1 MSRSDAG
8 PPGAP
13 LNLSALAVRERSVTL
28 FLILVTAVAGLVA
41 FLQLGRAE
49 DPAFTVRVMVVSAL
63 WPGASAQQMQD
74 LVADPLEKRIGE
86 VELFYRLET
95 TARPGRVDML
105 VEFQDYA
112 PSEQIPDL
120 FYQVRKRM
128 SDAAGSL
135 PAGVL
140 GPFVNDD
147 FSDVYFAL
155 YALTAPDLPNRLL
168 VREAE
173 RIRDRLARV
182 EGVQKARILGE
193 RPQRFFVELDQARL
207 ATLGVSPADVREA
220 LDAQNRLAPAGL
232 VETDGPRLYLR
243 PDAELREL
251 EDIRHV
257 PLRIG
262 GHLLTLG
269 EIAEVSRG
277 YEDPPE
283 FLIRAGGED
292 AVLLGVVM
300 QRGENGLSLG
310 ERLSALQDELEVSLP
325 LGVGFT
331 QLTNQ
336 ADAITH
342 AVDLFQI
349 KFLVAVAVVMLVSF
363 VAIGWRAGLV
373 VGIAI
378 PLTLGLTFLL
388 MLIRGIN
395 LDRVSLG
402 ALIIS
407 LGLLVD
413 DAIIA
418 IEMMLVKM
426 EAGWDRLRAAAHA
439 WTVTAAP
446 MLSGTLVTVIGFVPI
461 GFARSGVGEY
471 AGNIFWVLAFA
482 LLASWVVAVTFT
494 PYLGTVIL
502 KAPPTEGTHGSES
515 AYATPLYGRLRGLI
529 RGCVRYKI
537 WVVAATF
544 GLLVLSIVG
553 LAGSVQKQFFPSS
566 DRPEVLIDIRLPEGS
581 AIRATAAVVERVEAI
596 LAEAPG
602 VRSSAAYLGAG
613 APRFFLALNPE
624 FPNPAF
630 AKLIVVAEGAAERDA
645 LIAQLQSHIEAGE
658 FPEARVR
665 VHKLLYGPPVIW
677 PVTFRVVGPDPLV
690 LRGIAEQVRDVV
702 AANPNSVD
710 PHLDWSERVPVVRL
724 ALDPERLRLIGLT
737 PRELAGQLEYQLSG
751 LPATEIREDI
761 RNVQLI
767 LRGVSQNGPA
777 SAEDAEAGF
786 GAGGSG
792 AAITP
797 TSLAGINLKTL
808 DGQTIPLEQAGE
820 LMIAFE
826 DPVLKRYNREP
837 FIAVQSEVQGAQPP
851 NVTQAIWSELQ
862 GLIAELPPGYRIDIG
877 GAVEQSGK
885 ADASIQRVQPIMLVL
900 MLIVIMVQ
908 MRSFSGTLMVVATA
922 PLGVIGAT
930 LALLIADRP
939 FGFVALLGLIGLAG
953 ILMRN
958 TLILAKQIEDN
969 LHQGLERSAAVVE
982 ATVQRARP
990 VVLTA
995 AAAVF
1000 AFIPLTT
1007 DTFWGPLAFVLIGGV
1022 LVGTL
1027 ITLLFLPALYALW
1040 FRVRLSSADSPSD
1053 QRAVQTS
1060 AGSGLP

>member
-1 MSRSDAG
+1 MSRPDYRPRATS
-8 PPGAP
+8 

-28 FLILVTAVAGLVA
+28 FFILLTALAGLVA

-49 DPAFTVRVMVVSAL
+49 DPAFTVRVMVVSAF

-74 LVADPLEKRIGE
+74 LVADPLEKRIQE
-86 VELFYRLET
+86 VESFYRIET

-105 VEFQDYA
+105 VEFQDYT
-112 PSEQIPDL
+112 PSQEIPDR

-128 SDAAGSL
+128 LDAAASL
-135 PAGVL
+135 PAGVR
-140 GPFVNDD
+140 GPVVNDD

-155 YALTAPDLPNRLL
+155 YALAAPDLPPRLL

-173 RIRDRLARV
+173 RVRDRLARV
-182 EGVQKARILGE
+182 EGVQKVRILGE

-207 ATLGVSPADVREA
+207 ASLGLTPETVREA
-220 LDAQNRLAPAGL
+220 LDAQNRLVPAGL
-232 VETDGPRLYLR
+232 VETAGPRLYLR
-243 PDAELREL
+243 LDAGLEDL
-251 EDIRHV
+251 EDIAGV
-257 PLRIG
+257 PLRVG
-262 GHLLTLG
+262 EHLLTLG
-269 EIAEVSRG
+269 EIAEIGRG

-283 FLIRAGGED
+283 FLIRTGGEES
-292 AVLLGVVM
+292 VLLGVVM
-300 QRGENGLSLG
+300 QRGHNGLALG
-310 ERLSALQDELEVSLP
+310 ERLVEVQQGLELGLP
-325 LGVGFT
+325 LGVRFT

-349 KFLVAVAVVMLVSF
+349 KFLVAIGVVMLVSF

-388 MLIRGIN
+388 MLIQGIN
-395 LDRVSLG
+395 LDRVTLG
-402 ALIIS
+402 ALIIA

-482 LLASWVVAVTFT
+482 LLASWLVAVTFT
-494 PYLGTVIL
+494 PYLGTLLL
-502 KAPPTEGTHGSES
+502 KTPTSTPMSAQAHAPASEG
-515 AYATPLYGRLRGLI
+515 AYTTPLYRALRSVI
-529 RGCVRYKI
+529 RGCVRYKL

-544 GLLVLSIVG
+544 GVLVLSIVG
-553 LAGSVQKQFFPSS
+553 LAGAVPKQFFPTS
-566 DRPEVLIDIRLPEGS
+566 DRPEVLVDIQLIEGS
-581 AIRATAAVVERVEAI
+581 GIRATDAVVERLEAI

-602 VRSSAAYLGAG
+602 VRSSSVYLGAG

-630 AKLIVVAEGAAERDA
+630 AKIIVVAEGATARDA
-645 LIAQLQSHIEAGE
+645 LIDRLQAHVDSGD
-658 FPEARVR
+658 FPQARVR

-690 LRGIAEQVRDVV
+690 LRRIAEEVRSVV
-702 AANPNSVD
+702 AANPNAVD
-710 PHLDWSERVPVVRL
+710 AHLDWGERVPLVRL
-724 ALDPERLRLIGLT
+724 EVDPERLRLIGLT
-737 PRELAGQLEYQLSG
+737 PRELAAQLEYQLRG

-767 LRGVSQNGPA
+767 LRGLPA
-777 SAEDAEAGF
+777 PL
-786 GAGGSG
+786 SG
-792 AAITP
+792 AVSIPVAAAETP
-797 TSLAGINLKTL
+797 DGALSKLAGITLKTL
-808 DGQTIPLEQAGE
+808 DGRSIPLEQAGE
-820 LMIAFE
+820 LRVGFE
-826 DPVLKRYNREP
+826 EPVLKRYNREP
-837 FIAVQSEVQGAQPP
+837 FIAVQSEVRGAQPP
-851 NVTQAIWSELQ
+851 NVTQAIWGELQ
-862 GLIAELPPGYRIDIG
+862 GLIAQLPPDYRIDIG
-877 GAVEQSGK
+877 GAVEQSAK
-885 ADASIQRVQPIMLVL
+885 ADASIQRVQPIMLAL
-900 MLIVIMVQ
+900 MLIVIMLQ

-958 TLILAKQIEDN
+958 TLILTRQIEDN
-969 LHQGLERSAAVVE
+969 LGQGLERSAAVIE

-1000 AFIPLTT
+1000 AFLPLTT

-1040 FRVRLSSADSPSD
+1040 FRVRLASVP
-1053 QRAVQTS
+1053 Q
-1060 AGSGLP
+1060 

>member
-1 MSRSDAG
+1 MS
-8 PPGAP
+8 PPETRPPTAP

-28 FLILVTAVAGLVA
+28 FFILVTAIAGLVA

-49 DPAFTVRVMVVSAL
+49 DPAFTVRVMAVSAL

-74 LVADPLEKRIGE
+74 LVADPLEKRIQE
-86 VELFYRLET
+86 VESFYKIET

-105 VEFQDYA
+105 VEFQDYT
-112 PSEQIPDL
+112 PSEEIPDR

-128 SDAAGSL
+128 LDATASL
-135 PAGVL
+135 PAGVR

-155 YALTAPDLPNRLL
+155 YALAASDLPQRLL

-173 RIRDRLARV
+173 RVRDRLTRI
-182 EGVQKARILGE
+182 EGVQKVRILGE

-207 ATLGVSPADVREA
+207 AGLGLTPETVREA
-220 LDAQNRLAPAGL
+220 LDAQNRLVPAGL
-232 VETDGPRLYLR
+232 VETTGPRIHLR
-243 PDAELREL
+243 LDAGLDDL
-251 EDIRHV
+251 EDIARV
-257 PLRIG
+257 PLRVG
-262 GHLLTLG
+262 AHLLTLG
-269 EIAEVSRG
+269 EIAAIGRG

-283 FLIRAGGED
+283 LLIRTGGEES
-292 AVLLGVVM
+292 VLLGVVM
-300 QRGENGLSLG
+300 QRGENGLALG
-310 ERLSALQDELEVSLP
+310 ARLAEVQRELASVLP
-325 LGVGFT
+325 LGARFT

-342 AVDLFQI
+342 AVDLFQV
-349 KFLVAVAVVMLVSF
+349 KFLVAIGVVMLVSL

-373 VGIAI
+373 VGITI

-388 MLIRGIN
+388 MLIRGVN
-395 LDRVSLG
+395 LDRVTLG
-402 ALIIS
+402 ALIIA

-482 LLASWVVAVTFT
+482 LLSSWLVAVTFT
-494 PYLGTVIL
+494 PYLGTLFL
-502 KAPPTEGTHGSES
+502 KTPPAEKAHAPDG
-515 AYATPLYGRLRGLI
+515 AYATPVYRILRRGI
-529 RGCVRYKI
+529 RGCVRFKV

-553 LAGSVQKQFFPSS
+553 LVGTVQKQFFPTS
-566 DRPEVLIDIRLPEGS
+566 DRPEVLVDIQLTEGS
-581 AIRATAAVVERVEAI
+581 SIRATAAVVERVEAI
-596 LAEAPG
+596 LADARG
-602 VRSSAAYLGAG
+602 VRSSSAYCGAG

-630 AKLIVVAEGAAERDA
+630 AKLIVVAEGATERDA
-645 LIAQLQSHIEAGE
+645 LISLLQGHIDAGD
-658 FPEARVR
+658 FPEARLR

-677 PVTFRVVGPDPLV
+677 PVAFRVVGPDPLV
-690 LRGIAEQVRDVV
+690 LRRLAEQVRDVV
-702 AANPNSVD
+702 AAHPNAMD
-710 PHLDWSERVPVVRL
+710 AHLDWGERVPVVRIE
-724 ALDPERLRLIGLT
+724 LDPERLRLIGLT
-737 PRELAGQLEYQLSG
+737 PRELAGQLEYQLHG

-761 RNVQLI
+761 RNVQLT
-767 LRGVSQNGPA
+767 LRGLPAEVPVSG
-777 SAEDAEAGF
+777 
-786 GAGGSG
+786 G
-792 AAITP
+792 AATV
-797 TSLAGINLKTL
+797 AGINVKTL
-808 DGQTIPLEQAGE
+808 DGRTIPLEQAGVPTV
-820 LMIAFE
+820 AFE
-826 DPVLKRYNREP
+826 EPVLKRYNREP

-851 NVTQAIWSELQ
+851 DVTAAIWGDLQ
-862 GLIAELPPGYRIDIG
+862 GLIAELPPDYRIDIG
-877 GAVEQSGK
+877 GAAEQSGK

-900 MLIVIMVQ
+900 MLIVIMLQ

-958 TLILAKQIEDN
+958 TLILAMQIEDN
-969 LHQGLERSAAVVE
+969 LHRGLERSAAVVE

-990 VVLTA
+990 VILTA

-1040 FRVRLSSADSPSD
+1040 FRVRLS
-1053 QRAVQTS
+1053 
-1060 AGSGLP
+1060 

>member
-1 MSRSDAG
+1 
-8 PPGAP
+8 
-13 LNLSALAVRERSVTL
+13 
-28 FLILVTAVAGLVA
+28 
-41 FLQLGRAE
+41 
-49 DPAFTVRVMVVSAL
+49 
-63 WPGASAQQMQD
+63 
-74 LVADPLEKRIGE
+74 
-86 VELFYRLET
+86 
-95 TARPGRVDML
+95 ML

-120 FYQVRKRM
+120 VYQVRKHM

-155 YALTAPDLPNRLL
+155 YALSAPDLQNRLL
-168 VREAE
+168 VRESE

-193 RPQRFFVELDQARL
+193 RPQRFLVELDQARL
-207 ATLGVSPADVREA
+207 ANLGVSPAAVREA
-220 LDAQNRLAPAGL
+220 LDAQNRLVPAGL

-251 EDIRHV
+251 EDIRQV
-257 PLRIG
+257 PLRVG
-262 GHLLTLG
+262 EHLLTLG

-277 YEDPPE
+277 YEDPPA
-283 FLIRAGGED
+283 FMIRAGGED

-300 QRGENGLSLG
+300 QRGENGLALG
-310 ERLSALQDELEVSLP
+310 ERLVEVQKGLEASLP

-378 PLTLGLTFLL
+378 PLTLAITFLL
-388 MLIRGIN
+388 MLIKGIN

-402 ALIIS
+402 ALIIA

-426 EAGWDRLRAAAHA
+426 EAGWDRLHAAAHA

-494 PYLGTVIL
+494 PYLGTLLL
-502 KAPPTEGTHGSES
+502 KAPSPGEHASES
-515 AYATPLYGRLRGLI
+515 AYATPLYRKLRGLV

-566 DRPEVLIDIRLPEGS
+566 DRPEVLIDIRLAEGS

-596 LAEAPG
+596 LADAPG

-645 LIAQLQSHIEAGE
+645 LIVQLQSHVEAGE

-665 VHKLLYGPPVIW
+665 VHTLLYGPPVIW
-677 PVTFRVVGPDPLV
+677 PVTFRVVGPDPLE
-690 LRGIAEQVRDVV
+690 LRRIAEQVRAVV
-702 AANPNSVD
+702 AANPNTLDS
-710 PHLDWSERVPVVRL
+710 HLDWGERVPVVRL

-767 LRGVSQNGPA
+767 LRGLAGDGPA
-777 SAEDAEAGF
+777 SAD
-786 GAGGSG
+786 GAGPGSAGSG

-808 DGQTIPLEQAGE
+808 DGRTIPLEQAGE
-820 LMIAFE
+820 LVIAFE

-837 FIAVQSEVQGAQPP
+837 FIAVQAEVRGAQPP
-851 NVTQAIWSELQ
+851 NVTQAIWVELQ
-862 GLIAELPPGYRIDIG
+862 GLLAELPPDYRIDIG

-885 ADASIQRVQPIMLVL
+885 ADASIQRVQPIMLALV
-900 MLIVIMVQ
+900 LIVIMFQ

-930 LALLIADRP
+930 LALLTADRP

-1040 FRVRLSSADSPSD
+1040 FRVRPSSAVLPSV
-1053 QRAVQTS
+1053 QSAVQTS
-1060 AGSGLP
+1060 AHSLIPL

>member
-1 MSRSDAG
+1 MSRPDSRPRATS
-8 PPGAP
+8 

-28 FLILVTAVAGLVA
+28 FFILVTAMAGLVA

-74 LVADPLEKRIGE
+74 LVADPLEKRIQE
-86 VELFYRLET
+86 VESFYKIET
-95 TARPGRVDML
+95 TARPGRIDML
-105 VEFQDYA
+105 VEFQDYT
-112 PSEQIPDL
+112 PSEEIPDR

-128 SDAAGSL
+128 LDATASL
-135 PAGVL
+135 PAGVR
-140 GPFVNDD
+140 GPVVNDD

-155 YALTAPDLPNRLL
+155 YALAAPDLPPRLL

-173 RIRDRLARV
+173 RVRDRLARV
-182 EGVQKARILGE
+182 EGVQKVRILGE
-193 RPQRFFVELDQARL
+193 RPQRFFVELDQTRL
-207 ATLGVSPADVREA
+207 ASLGLTPETVREA
-220 LDAQNRLAPAGL
+220 LDAQNRLVPAGL
-232 VETDGPRLYLR
+232 VETAGPRLNLR
-243 PDAELREL
+243 LDAGL
-251 EDIRHV
+251 EDLDDIARV
-257 PLRIG
+257 PLRVG
-262 GHLLTLG
+262 EHLLTLG
-269 EIAEVSRG
+269 EIAEIGRG

-283 FLIRAGGED
+283 FLIRTGGEES
-292 AVLLGVVM
+292 VLLGVVM
-300 QRGENGLSLG
+300 QRGHNGLALG
-310 ERLSALQDELEVSLP
+310 ERLVAVQQELERGLP
-325 LGVGFT
+325 LGVRFT

-349 KFLVAVAVVMLVSF
+349 KFLVAIGVVMLVSF

-388 MLIRGIN
+388 MLIQGIN
-395 LDRVSLG
+395 LDRVTLG
-402 ALIIS
+402 ALIIA

-426 EAGWDRLRAAAHA
+426 EAGWDRLHAAAHA

-482 LLASWVVAVTFT
+482 LLSSWLVAVTFT
-494 PYLGTVIL
+494 PYLGTLLL
-502 KAPPTEGTHGSES
+502 KTPTPAKAVTLIKASAHAHEG
-515 AYATPLYGRLRGLI
+515 AYATPVYRALRAVI
-529 RGCVRYKI
+529 RGCVRYKL

-553 LAGSVQKQFFPSS
+553 LAGTVQKQFFPTS
-566 DRPEVLIDIRLPEGS
+566 DRPEVLVDIQLIEGS
-581 AIRATAAVVERVEAI
+581 GIRATDAVVKRLETI

-602 VRSSAAYLGAG
+602 VRSSSVYLGAG

-630 AKLIVVAEGAAERDA
+630 AKIIVVAEDATARDA
-645 LIAQLQSHIEAGE
+645 LIGRLQVRVDAGD
-658 FPEARVR
+658 FPQARVR

-690 LRGIAEQVRDVV
+690 LRRIAGQVRAVV
-702 AANPNSVD
+702 AANPNAVD
-710 PHLDWSERVPVVRL
+710 AHLDWGERVPVVQL
-724 ALDPERLRLIGLT
+724 QIDPERLRLIGLT
-737 PRELAGQLEYQLSG
+737 PRELAAQLEYQLRG
-751 LPATEIREDI
+751 LSATEIREDI

-767 LRGVSQNGPA
+767 LRGLPTAASVSDHLPGAVSGPVVA
-777 SAEDAEAGF
+777 AETPD
-786 GAGGSG
+786 GALSTL
-792 AAITP
+792 ADIT
-797 TSLAGINLKTL
+797 LKTL
-808 DGQTIPLEQAGE
+808 DGRSIPLEQAAKLHVG
-820 LMIAFE
+820 FE
-826 DPVLKRYNREP
+826 EPVLKRYNREP
-837 FIAVQSEVQGAQPP
+837 FIAVQSEVRGAQPP
-851 NVTQAIWSELQ
+851 DVTAAIWGELK
-862 GLIAELPPGYRIDIG
+862 GLIAALPPEYRVDIG

-885 ADASIQRVQPIMLVL
+885 ADASIQRVQPIMLAL
-900 MLIVIMVQ
+900 MLIVIMLQ

-969 LHQGLERSAAVVE
+969 LGQGLERSAAVIE

-1000 AFIPLTT
+1000 AFLPLTT

-1040 FRVRLSSADSPSD
+1040 FRVHLASSA
-1053 QRAVQTS
+1053 Q
-1060 AGSGLP
+1060 

>member
-1 MSRSDAG
+1 MSTSDDRSAG
-8 PPGAP
+8 TR

-28 FLILVTAVAGLVA
+28 FLILVTALAGLVA

-155 YALTAPDLPNRLL
+155 YALSAPDLPNRLL

-207 ATLGVSPADVREA
+207 ANLGVSPAAVREA
-220 LDAQNRLAPAGL
+220 LDAQNRLSPAGL

-251 EDIRHV
+251 EDIRQV
-257 PLRIG
+257 PLRVG
-262 GHLLTLG
+262 EHLLTLG

-300 QRGENGLSLG
+300 QRGENGLALG
-310 ERLSALQDELEVSLP
+310 ERLVEVRKGLEASLP

-378 PLTLGLTFLL
+378 PLTLAITFLL
-388 MLIRGIN
+388 MLIKGIN

-402 ALIIS
+402 ALIIA

-494 PYLGTVIL
+494 PYLGTLLL
-502 KAPPTEGTHGSES
+502 KAPPRPVEHAAEN
-515 AYATPLYGRLRGLI
+515 AYATPLYRKLRGLI

-645 LIAQLQSHIEAGE
+645 LIDQLQAHVEAGE

-690 LRGIAEQVRDVV
+690 LRSIAEQVRAVV
-702 AANPNSVD
+702 AANPNTLD
-710 PHLDWSERVPVVRL
+710 PHLDWGERVPVVRL

-761 RNVQLI
+761 RSVQLI
-767 LRGVSQNGPA
+767 LRGLADQGAA
-777 SAEDAEAGF
+777 SADD
-786 GAGGSG
+786 AGGPG
-792 AAITP
+792 AIDAALTP

-808 DGQTIPLEQAGE
+808 DGRTIPLEQAGE

-837 FIAVQSEVQGAQPP
+837 VIAVQSEVQGAQPP
-851 NVTQAIWSELQ
+851 NVTEAIWSELQ
-862 GLIAELPPGYRIDIG
+862 GLIAELPPEYRIDIG

-885 ADASIQRVQPIMLVL
+885 ADASIQRVQPIMLAL
-900 MLIVIMVQ
+900 MLIVIMLQ

-995 AAAVF
+995 AAAIF

-1040 FRVRLSSADSPSD
+1040 FRVRLSPAAPPSD
-1053 QRAVQTS
+1053 QRAVQNS

>member
-1 MSRSDAG
+1 MSTTDDT
-8 PPGAP
+8 PPRARI
-13 LNLSALAVRERSVTL
+13 NLSALAVRERSVTL
-28 FLILVTAVAGLVA
+28 FLILVTALAGLTA

-49 DPAFTVRVMVVSAL
+49 DPAFTVRVMVVSAI

-155 YALTAPDLPNRLL
+155 YALSAPDLPNRLL

-207 ATLGVSPADVREA
+207 ANLGVSPAAVREA
-220 LDAQNRLAPAGL
+220 LDAQNRLSPAGL

-251 EDIRHV
+251 EDIRQV
-257 PLRIG
+257 PLRVG
-262 GHLLTLG
+262 EHLLTLG

-300 QRGENGLSLG
+300 QRGENGLALG
-310 ERLSALQDELEVSLP
+310 ERLVEVQKGLEASLP
-325 LGVGFT
+325 LGVGFI

-378 PLTLGLTFLL
+378 PLTLALTFLL
-388 MLIRGIN
+388 MLIKGIN

-402 ALIIS
+402 ALIIA

-494 PYLGTVIL
+494 PYLGTLLL
-502 KAPPTEGTHGSES
+502 KAPQRTGEHASETP
-515 AYATPLYGRLRGLI
+515 YATPLYRKLRGLI
-529 RGCVRYKI
+529 RGCVRYKV

-596 LAEAPG
+596 LADAPG

-630 AKLIVVAEGAAERDA
+630 AKLIVVAEGATERDA
-645 LIAQLQSHIEAGE
+645 LIAQLQAHVEAGE

-665 VHKLLYGPPVIW
+665 VHTLLYGPPVIW

-690 LRGIAEQVRDVV
+690 LRRIAEQVRAVV
-702 AANPNSVD
+702 AANPNTVD
-710 PHLDWSERVPVVRL
+710 PHLDWGERVPVVRL

-767 LRGVSQNGPA
+767 LRGLADDGPA
-777 SAEDAEAGF
+777 SADGAGS

-808 DGQTIPLEQAGE
+808 DGRTIPLEQAGE

-837 FIAVQSEVQGAQPP
+837 FIAVQSEVTGAQPP
-851 NVTQAIWSELQ
+851 NVTQAIWAELQ
-862 GLIAELPPGYRIDIG
+862 GLIAELPPEYRIDIG

-885 ADASIQRVQPIMLVL
+885 ADASIQRVQPIMLAL
-900 MLIVIMVQ
+900 MLIVIMFQ

-1040 FRVRLSSADSPSD
+1040 FRVRLSSAVLPSV
-1053 QRAVQTS
+1053 QSVVQTS
-1060 AGSGLP
+1060 ADAGSP

>member
-1 MSRSDAG
+1 MSTSDDRSAG
-8 PPGAP
+8 TR

-28 FLILVTAVAGLVA
+28 FLILVTALAGLVA

-155 YALTAPDLPNRLL
+155 YALSAPDLPNRLL

-207 ATLGVSPADVREA
+207 ANLGVSPAAVREA
-220 LDAQNRLAPAGL
+220 LDAQNRLSPAGL

-251 EDIRHV
+251 EDIRQV
-257 PLRIG
+257 PLRVG
-262 GHLLTLG
+262 EHLLTLG

-283 FLIRAGGED
+283 FLIRSGGED
-292 AVLLGVVM
+292 VVLLGVVM
-300 QRGENGLSLG
+300 QRGENGLALG
-310 ERLSALQDELEVSLP
+310 ERLVEVQKGLEASLP

-331 QLTNQ
+331 HLTNQ

-378 PLTLGLTFLL
+378 PLTLAITFLL
-388 MLIRGIN
+388 MLIKGIN

-402 ALIIS
+402 ALIIA

-494 PYLGTVIL
+494 PYLGTLLL
-502 KAPPTEGTHGSES
+502 KAPPRPVEHAAEN
-515 AYATPLYGRLRGLI
+515 AYATPLYRKLRGLI

-645 LIAQLQSHIEAGE
+645 LIDQLQAHVEAGE

-690 LRGIAEQVRDVV
+690 LRSIAEEVRAVV
-702 AANPNSVD
+702 AANPNTLD
-710 PHLDWSERVPVVRL
+710 PHLDWGERVPVVRL

-751 LPATEIREDI
+751 LPATEIREDV

-767 LRGVSQNGPA
+767 LRGLAEQGAA
-777 SAEDAEAGF
+777 SAD
-786 GAGGSG
+786 GAGGPG
-792 AAITP
+792 AIDPALTP

-808 DGQTIPLEQAGE
+808 DGRTIPLEQAGE

-837 FIAVQSEVQGAQPP
+837 VIAVQSEVQGAQPP
-851 NVTQAIWSELQ
+851 NVTEAIWSELQ
-862 GLIAELPPGYRIDIG
+862 GLIAELPPEYRIDIG

-885 ADASIQRVQPIMLVL
+885 ADASIQRVQPIMLAL
-900 MLIVIMVQ
+900 MLIVIMLQ

-995 AAAVF
+995 AAAIF

-1040 FRVRLSSADSPSD
+1040 FRVRLSPAAPPSD
-1053 QRAVQTS
+1053 QRAVQNS

>member
-1 MSRSDAG
+1 MSTADERSAG
-8 PPGAP
+8 TR

-28 FLILVTAVAGLVA
+28 FLILVTALAGLTA

-155 YALTAPDLPNRLL
+155 YALSAPDLPNRLL

-207 ATLGVSPADVREA
+207 ANLGVSPAAVREA

-251 EDIRHV
+251 EDIRQV
-257 PLRIG
+257 PLRVG
-262 GHLLTLG
+262 EHLLTLG

-300 QRGENGLSLG
+300 QRGENGLALG
-310 ERLSALQDELEVSLP
+310 ERLVEVQKGLEASLP

-378 PLTLGLTFLL
+378 PLTLAITFLL
-388 MLIRGIN
+388 MLIKGIN

-402 ALIIS
+402 ALIIA

-494 PYLGTVIL
+494 PYLGTLLL
-502 KAPPTEGTHGSES
+502 KAPPPGGAHGSES
-515 AYATPLYGRLRGLI
+515 AYATPLYRTLRGLI

-596 LAEAPG
+596 LADAPG

-645 LIAQLQSHIEAGE
+645 LIAQLQAHVEAGE

-665 VHKLLYGPPVIW
+665 VHTLLYGPPVIW

-690 LRGIAEQVRDVV
+690 LRRIAEQVREVV
-702 AANPNSVD
+702 AANPNTQD
-710 PHLDWSERVPVVRL
+710 PHLDWGERVPVVRL

-767 LRGVSQNGPA
+767 LRGLGDEGQA
-777 SAEDAEAGF
+777 SLD
-786 GAGGSG
+786 GAGAGSG
-792 AAITP
+792 ADDSAAVITP

-808 DGQTIPLEQAGE
+808 DGRTIPLEQAGE

-837 FIAVQSEVQGAQPP
+837 FIAVQSEVRGAQPP
-851 NVTQAIWSELQ
+851 NVTQAIWAELQ
-862 GLIAELPPGYRIDIG
+862 GLVAELPPEYRIDIG

-885 ADASIQRVQPIMLVL
+885 ADASIQRVQPIMLAL
-900 MLIVIMVQ
+900 MLIVIMFQ

-1040 FRVRLSSADSPSD
+1040 FRVRVS
-1053 QRAVQTS
+1053 
-1060 AGSGLP
+1060 